1 MGSTTYFSIEYPTPG
16 GSENIWGTTLN
27 NAIISIDS
35 HLNTINTSI
44 PTSIL
49 ASSITDTP
57 GSFGTTGQ
65 ILAINSSANSL
76 EFVDNKV
83 LTLSDTPSSYSGQA
97 GKVLKVNTGE
107 TGLEFATDDAGGSLS
122 GYATETFVNNAIANV
137 TGTNAAYY
145 TKSENILLTLNYNPR
160 VYTSG
165 DLTPSANQYVTLTH
179 GLKAKGNHTGASST
193 SVAPDVVQILF
204 KCTSADLGYSP
215 GDIVHWQDHF
225 ADTNSIPY
233 VIVES
238 GNTTQLRLYY
248 GGTGYYHLP
257 SKTSGT
263 AGYTNGGAI
272 GKWALIV
279 KAWAF

>member
-1 MGSTTYFSIEYPTPG
+1 MGITTNYSFEYPTVG
-16 GSENIWGTTLN
+16 GSENVWGTTLN
-27 NAIISIDS
+27 NTVIAIDTQIKTVSDA
-35 HLNTINTSI
+35 I
-44 PTSIL
+44 PTSIV

-57 GSFGTTGQ
+57 GALGTTGQ

-107 TGLEFATDDAGGSLS
+107 TGLEFATDDAGASLS
-122 GYATETFVNNAIANV
+122 GYATETYVNNAVNNV
-137 TGTNAAYY
+137 TTTLTQDYY
-145 TKSENILLTLNYNPR
+145 TKTESLLLTVGYMPR
-160 VYTSG
+160 VFTSAE
-165 DLTPSANQYVTLTH
+165 LTPSANQYVTLTH
-179 GLKAKGNHTGASST
+179 NLKEKSLQANST
-193 SVAPDVVQILF
+193 VSQAPDLIQILF
-204 KCTSADLGYSP
+204 KCDQADLGYSP
-215 GDIVHWQDHF
+215 GDIIHWQDHF

-233 VIVES
+233 AIVES
-238 GNTTQLRLYY
+238 GNTTQIRLYY

-257 SKTSGT
+257 NKGTGT

-272 GKWALIV
+272 GKWKLIV